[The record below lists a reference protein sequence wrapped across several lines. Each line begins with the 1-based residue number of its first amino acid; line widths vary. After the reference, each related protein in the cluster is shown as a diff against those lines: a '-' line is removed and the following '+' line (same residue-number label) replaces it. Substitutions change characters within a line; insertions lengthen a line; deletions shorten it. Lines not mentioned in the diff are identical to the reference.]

1 MPTFAAPDGTRLAY
15 HRKGAGGDQPLV
27 CVPGGPMMPSAY
39 FGDLGGLAARREL
52 VLLDLRGT
60 GDSDRP
66 ADLTGLRVDRQ
77 AEDIEA
83 LRSALGLERMD
94 LFGHSA
100 AGDLVLAYAA
110 RYPERVR
117 SLVLVCARART
128 AGIDFPVE
136 RRREVLELRRD
147 EPWYD
152 EVRPAFERA
161 VSGKADD
168 ADFDLLDR
176 LSYGR
181 WDAAAQTHAAA
192 CAKAFDEEAAAAY
205 LAPGAFDGADA
216 ARTALAALDAPVLVL
231 SGALDGSP
239 RPDSAAKVAGLFPRG
254 EHVVQQGAAHNPW
267 VDDPD
272 DFVRT
277 VTGFLSRSA
286 FD

>member
-1 MPTFAAPDGTRLAY
+1 MLTFDVPDGTRLAY
-15 HRKGAGGDQPLV
+15 HRKGSRGDRPLV
-27 CVPGGPMMPSAY
+27 CVPGGPMMRSAY
-39 FGDLGGLAARREL
+39 FGDLGGLAAQREL

-60 GDSDRP
+60 GDSAKP
-66 ADLTGLRVDRQ
+66 ADLAGFRVDRQ

-83 LRSALGLERMD
+83 LRVALGLEQLD
-94 LFGHSA
+94 LLGHSA

-136 RRREVLELRRD
+136 RRREALELRRD
-147 EPWYD
+147 EPWHE

-161 VSGKADD
+161 VSGEASD
-168 ADFDLLDR
+168 ADFALLDR

-192 CAKAFDEEAAAAY
+192 CEEWFDEKAAGAY

-216 ARTALAALDAPVLVL
+216 ARAVLAELDAPVLVI

-239 RPDSAAKVAGLFPRG
+239 RPDSAAEF
-254 EHVVQQGAAHNPW
+254 
-267 VDDPD
+267 
-272 DFVRT
+272 
-277 VTGFLSRSA
+277 
-286 FD
+286 

>member
-1 MPTFAAPDGTRLAY
+1 
-15 HRKGAGGDQPLV
+15 
-27 CVPGGPMMPSAY
+27 MMRSAY
-39 FGDLGGLAARREL
+39 FGDLGGLAAQREL

-60 GDSDRP
+60 GDSAKP
-66 ADLTGLRVDRQ
+66 SALAGFRVDRQ

-83 LRSALGLERMD
+83 LRVALGLEQLD
-94 LFGHSA
+94 LLGHSA

-136 RRREVLELRRD
+136 RRREALELRRD
-147 EPWYD
+147 EPWYE

-161 VSGKADD
+161 VSGEASG
-168 ADFDLLDR
+168 ADFALLDR

-181 WDAAAQTHAAA
+181 WDAAAQTHAAT
-192 CAKAFDEEAAAAY
+192 CEEWFDEKAAGAY

-216 ARTALAALDAPVLVL
+216 ARAVLAELDAPVLVI

-239 RPDSAAKVAGLFPRG
+239 RPDSAAEVAGLFPRG
-254 EHVVQQGAAHNPW
+254 EHIVQADAAHNPW
-267 VDDPD
+267 VDGPD

-277 VTGFLSRSA
+277 VTEFLAR
-286 FD
+286 DHR